1 MAHEKAETFRHSI
14 QGFFQLREGCKM
26 QRKYFLATIFM
37 VTLAML
43 VTFQT
48 GQANAYGPDEL
59 LKLSNQIQN
68 ETPGIDLKLKTEK
81 PEYAIGE
88 DVIIEFQADKDCY
101 LALIDIGTSGKSIIL
116 FPNKWRPDN
125 RIEKGKTYRIPP
137 LGSDFS
143 FRVMAPAGVE
153 HIKALASIE
162 PVLSRIGSLQEELKQ
177 PIETKTPTGSSTGQV
192 FLSMKDPGVVLKDIG
207 LVFQK
212 LDASKWATK
221 QVSFKIVEA
230 AAPTEPQPPAA
241 APPQAQVGSTPAAT
255 AQPASG
261 EVFKPASGL
270 YELRYD
276 PAKWKLASS
285 SFPDGDTAV
294 IHVQTQLE
302 LNAISQKA
310 ARTTIEA
317 LRKEFVES
325 LQAQG
330 SEATIKEE
338 KVIRINDRPVTSLTI
353 NGKTEGMAWTVRA
366 LLWAGDAGTIKVIGG
381 YPEDIPQ
388 TVRDEMETLLN
399 GLMIP

>member
-1 MAHEKAETFRHSI
+1 MD
-14 QGFFQLREGCKM
+14 FQPREECKM
-26 QRKYFLATIFM
+26 QKANFLAIICM
-37 VTLAML
+37 VALALL

-48 GQANAYGPDEL
+48 GQAEAYGPDDL

-101 LALIDIGTSGKSIIL
+101 LALIDIGTSGNTIIL

-125 RIEKGKTYRIPP
+125 RIEKGKTYRLPP

-143 FRVMAPAGVE
+143 FRVMAPTGVE
-153 HIKALASIE
+153 HIKALASVD
-162 PVLSRIGSLQEELKQ
+162 PVLSKIGSLQEELKQ
-177 PIETKTPTGSSTGQV
+177 PVETKAQTGSPSSGQV

-212 LDASKWATK
+212 LDPSKWATK
-221 QVSFKIVEA
+221 QVAFKIVEA
-230 AAPTEPQPPAA
+230 AAPTATQPPAVTQTPTSTQ
-241 APPQAQVGSTPAAT
+241 APATTPAQAQAGSTPT
-255 AQPASG
+255 PAQPASG

-294 IHVQTQLE
+294 IHVQTQIE

-310 ARTTIEA
+310 ARTTIDA
-317 LRKEFVES
+317 FKKEFVES
-325 LQAQG
+325 LQQQG
-330 SEATIKEE
+330 SETTIKEE
-338 KVIRINDRPVTSLTI
+338 KVIRVNEKPVTSLTMS
-353 NGKTEGMAWTVRA
+353 GKTEGMPWTVRA
-366 LLWAGDAGTIKVIGG
+366 LLWAGEAGTIKVIAG
-381 YPEDIPQ
+381 YPDEIPQ
-388 TVRDEMETLLN
+388 TVRHEMETLLN
-399 GLMIP
+399 GFMIP